1 MARVFSRLDMLK
13 ASHQGNQTLIDFGK
27 GAKKK
32 DVEKIKKKWGG
43 NCIGMLRME
52 IILLRA
58 SEKKC

>member
-1 MARVFSRLDMLK
+1 MLK
-13 ASHQGNQTLIDFGK
+13 ASHQRNQTLIDFGK